1 MRMLLHPSPLGG
13 RALPLIDELN
23 AINDMPQSGT
33 IAPSVPRY
41 PSIKCP
47 AFLTP
52 QFVSSPTSNE
62 PAISPEPARVAR
74 SCGWD
79 SRAGSKPEM

>member
-23 AINDMPQSGT
+23 AIHAASGT

-62 PAISPEPARVAR
+62 LAISPEPARVAR